1 MHAVFSLVEGQNVQ
15 QTENA
20 IEAYRKANYD
30 SIVANDAK
38 KVSSL
43 NLTSLQVM
51 LCFADRMHPCTAGPC
66 QAKSS
71 DNCTS

>member
-38 KVSSL
+38 KVSSV

-51 LCFADRMHPCTAGPC
+51 LCLADRVHACAAGSR
-66 QAKSS
+66 QAKSG
-71 DNCTS
+71 DKCTG